1 MLITTNL
8 KELISAKE
16 AIDELGH
23 TKPELFQRF
32 INVIQLT
39 RQLQFNYQYLGC
51 LIMDENPDECKP
63 SIHNTYAFSV
73 FEQEIEKLKADT
85 TIIELQYLLA
95 SNKRIGYANLC
106 KLVIG
111 ENPRFLV
118 GPQVV

>member
-1 MLITTNL
+1 MVITTNL
-8 KELISAKE
+8 NELVSAKE

-51 LIMDENPDECKP
+51 LIMDENPDKCTP
-63 SIHNTYAFSV
+63 TIRNTYVFSV
-73 FEQEIEKLKADT
+73 FEQEIDKLKADT
-85 TIIELQYLLA
+85 KIIELQDFLA
-95 SNKRIGYANLC
+95 SYKQIGYANLC

>member
-1 MLITTNL
+1 MLITTSL
-8 KELISAKE
+8 KELVSAKE

-23 TKPELFQRF
+23 TKPELFQLF

-51 LIMDENPDECKP
+51 LIMDENPDKCRP
-63 SIHNTYAFSV
+63 NICNTYAFKV
-73 FEQEIEKLKADT
+73 FQQEIDKLKADNK
-85 TIIELQYLLA
+85 IIELQHLLA
-95 SNKRIGYANLC
+95 VNKQIGYANVC

-111 ENPRFLV
+111 ENPRYLV